1 MWHDRE
7 LSNIETDYSLPS
19 INPPICRPFTEMPQY
34 DKDRLR
40 TYFGFNTLEPIL
52 LSSRPAIDRYI
63 PPPSP
68 LGSSVPLPPPASSG
82 GTLLEQVVRPPSPP
96 LSESG
101 STASSPQ
108 RSTTIDKI
116 DRDRRG
122 LPIRGMP
129 STKVRIKP
137 LDSSPKT
144 ADSVSIGADKTEDGP
159 RTKKLRFEDETPS
172 DSHKQYDSNDMTKR
186 KYLDDIVKAQIH
198 LTQISARLTAGD
210 GSGNGRVYIKRKSG
224 ELDEDDDNEDDSDMD
239 MDIDD

>member
-19 INPPICRPFTEMPQY
+19 INPPNCRPFTEMPKY

-40 TYFGFNTLEPIL
+40 TYFGFNTLEPIR
-52 LSSRPAIDRYI
+52 LSSRTAIDRYV

-68 LGSSVPLPPPASSG
+68 PGSFVPLPPPGSS
-82 GTLLEQVVRPPSPP
+82 PPSPP
-96 LSESG
+96 PSESD
-101 STASSPQ
+101 STGSSPQ

-116 DRDRRG
+116 DRDQRG

-137 LDSSPKT
+137 LDSPPMT
-144 ADSVSIGADKTEDGP
+144 ADGVSLSTDKTEEGP
-159 RTKKLRFEDETPS
+159 RTKKVRFEDETPS

-210 GSGNGRVYIKRKSG
+210 GSRNGRLYIKRKSG
-224 ELDEDDDNEDDSDMD
+224 ELDDDDDDEDNSDMD

>member
-1 MWHDRE
+1 MWHDRD

-19 INPPICRPFTEMPQY
+19 LNPPDCRPFTEMPQY

-52 LSSRPAIDRYI
+52 LSSRPANDRYI

-68 LGSSVPLPPPASSG
+68 LGSSVPLPTTASSG
-82 GTLLEQVVRPPSPP
+82 GTLLDQVARPPSPP
-96 LSESG
+96 PSEPG
-101 STASSPQ
+101 STTSSPK

-137 LDSSPKT
+137 LDSPPMT
-144 ADSVSIGADKTEDGP
+144 TDGVSLGTDKTEEGP
-159 RTKKLRFEDETPS
+159 RTKKVRFEDEAPS
-172 DSHKQYDSNDMTKR
+172 NSHKQYDSNDMTKR

-210 GSGNGRVYIKRKSG
+210 GSGNGRLYIKRKSG
-224 ELDEDDDNEDDSDMD
+224 ELDDDDDNEDNSDMD